1 MFTFLHKHI
10 RFVFC
15 FLFLSVFLKSN
26 LVNAEIPIT
35 SETKIS
41 LITCGAGYE
50 VYSMYGHT
58 ALRVKNPKL
67 GYDYIFNYG
76 VFSLQ
81 MDNFAYLFVKGETDY
96 QVVITTFDSFIQ
108 EYVDDNRDVYE
119 NEFQLTDSSKRL
131 IVDYLEWNL
140 QPENKVYRY
149 KFFSDNCATRIR
161 TILEKSANI
170 QWNTNSENRI
180 KPPQSGQF
188 SVVINDYWKTKTQYT
203 FRDIILIYQSKLPWI
218 NAAIQIPIAAPADTH
233 LTYRAAM
240 FLPDFLMDAVQN
252 ATVVNNGIVMP
263 LSKPAEQLLIPNQKL
278 LPANS
283 SFLSSPFV
291 VLTCVFILLF
301 LVTLLGI
308 YRRRMYRF
316 IDCLL
321 LFITGIIG
329 VLLIFMSFVS
339 VHESMRP
346 NFNLWW
352 AFPVN
357 FIAFFFVLF
366 SYKILMK
373 YYTFLFVI
381 YGLFFFSLPFIPQSI
396 PFIQCLFPVLIFFRF
411 IAYKSLENVNDN
423 KY

>member
-1 MFTFLHKHI
+1 MLF
-10 RFVFC
+10 
-15 FLFLSVFLKSN
+15 FLSVKP
-26 LVNAEIPIT
+26 VNAFIPIT
-35 SETKIS
+35 TDTKVS

-58 ALRVKNPKL
+58 ALRVKDTKL

-81 MDNFAYLFVKGETDY
+81 MDNFAYHFVKGETDY
-96 QVVITTFDSFIQ
+96 QVVITTYDSFIQ
-108 EYVDDNRDVYE
+108 EYVDDNREVYE

-161 TILEKSANI
+161 DILEKNAEI

-188 SVVINDYWKTKTQYT
+188 SVIINDYWRTKTQYT

-252 ATVVNNGIVMP
+252 ATVISNGKSIP
-263 LSKPAEQLLIPNQKL
+263 LAKPAIQLLIPNQKL
-278 LPANS
+278 LPAKAS
-283 SFLSSPFV
+283 ILCSPFFV
-291 VLTCVFILLF
+291 ITIVFILLF
-301 LVTLLGI
+301 VITLLGI
-308 YRRRMYRF
+308 YRRRLYRF
-316 IDCLL
+316 IDCFL
-321 LFITGIIG
+321 LFVTGLFG
-329 VLLIFMSFVS
+329 VLLIFMSFIS

-352 AFPVN
+352 AFPLN
-357 FIAFFFVLF
+357 FLAFFFVLF
-366 SYKILMK
+366 SSRILIK
-373 YYTFLFVI
+373 YYQFLCVL
-381 YGLFFFSLPFIPQSI
+381 YGLFFFALPFIPQSI
-396 PFIQCLFPVLIFFRF
+396 PFIQCVFPLLILFRF
-411 IAYKSLENVNDN
+411 IAYKSLQNTIDN
-423 KY
+423 K

>member
-1 MFTFLHKHI
+1 MISLILKHS
-10 RFVFC
+10 RYLFC
-15 FLFLSVFLKSN
+15 LIVMLFFLSVKP
-26 LVNAEIPIT
+26 VNAFIPIT
-35 SETKIS
+35 TDTKVS

-58 ALRVKNPKL
+58 ALRVKDTKL

-81 MDNFAYLFVKGETDY
+81 MDNFAYHFVKGETDY
-96 QVVITTFDSFIQ
+96 QVVITTYDSFIQ
-108 EYVDDNRDVYE
+108 EYVDDNREVYE

-161 TILEKSANI
+161 DILEKNAEI

-188 SVVINDYWKTKTQYT
+188 SVIINDYWRTKTQYT

-252 ATVVNNGIVMP
+252 ATVINNGKSIP
-263 LSKPAEQLLIPNQKL
+263 LVKPALQLLVPNTKT
-278 LPANS
+278 LPAKS
-283 SFLSSPFV
+283 SIISSPFV
-291 VLTCVFILLF
+291 VITCISILLF
-301 LVTLLGI
+301 LITLLGI
-308 YRRRMYRF
+308 YRRRLYRF
-316 IDCLL
+316 IDCFL
-321 LFITGIIG
+321 LFVTGIFG
-329 VLLIFMSFVS
+329 VLLIFMSFIS

-352 AFPVN
+352 AFPLN
-357 FIAFFFVLF
+357 FIAFFIALYSSRFL
-366 SYKILMK
+366 IK
-373 YYTFLFVI
+373 YYQYLSIV
-381 YGLFFFSLPFIPQSI
+381 YGLFFFSLPFIPQTI
-396 PFIQCLFPVLIFFRF
+396 PFIQCVFPLLILFRF
-411 IAYKSLENVNDN
+411 IAYKSLQNVSDN
-423 KY
+423 K

>member
-1 MFTFLHKHI
+1 MSTFKYKHFRVLSCI
-10 RFVFC
+10 LLLLL
-15 FLFLSVFLKSN
+15 LFINKSVK
-26 LVNAEIPIT
+26 AYIPIT

-58 ALRVKNPKL
+58 ALRVKDTKL

-81 MDNFAYLFVKGETDY
+81 MDNFAYHFVKGETDY

-161 TILEKSANI
+161 DILEKSSQI
-170 QWNTNSENRI
+170 HWNTNSENRV

-188 SVVINDYWKTKTQYT
+188 SLVINDYWKTKTQYT

-218 NAAIQIPIAAPADTH
+218 NATIQIPIAAPADTH

-252 ATVVNNGIVMP
+252 ATVINNGKSLP
-263 LSKPAEQLLIPNQKL
+263 LVKSAVQLLVPNQKL
-278 LPANS
+278 LPVKPS
-283 SFLSSPFV
+283 ILSSPFFV
-291 VLTCVFILLF
+291 ITIIFILLF
-301 LVTLLGI
+301 IITLLGI
-308 YRRRMYRF
+308 YRRRLYRF
-316 IDCLL
+316 IDCFL
-321 LFITGIIG
+321 LFVTGVFG
-329 VLLIFMSFVS
+329 VLLVFMSFIS

-352 AFPVN
+352 AFPLN

-366 SYKILMK
+366 SSRYLIK
-373 YYTFLFVI
+373 YYQFLFVL
-381 YGLFFFSLPFIPQSI
+381 YGLFFFCLPFIPQSI
-396 PFIQCLFPVLIFFRF
+396 PFIQCVFPLLILFRF
-411 IAYKSLENVNDN
+411 IAYKSLLNTRDN
-423 KY
+423 K